1 MRRLAIHPSL
11 TFAIY
16 FGVDGDNYL
25 THSKQN
31 DNMAIT
37 LEESRTARF
46 GTLCTLY
53 FSQGIPWFFVATALV
68 TFLVDESAMSD
79 DEKLVLISMGMLP
92 WIVGKLVLGPL
103 IDRIQFRSMG
113 RRRPWVLISQ
123 LGMAVT
129 IAAFLLIDDPA
140 EDLKMLGL
148 FFFIHNIFAA
158 LQDVSADALA
168 VEVLPEGE
176 IPLANGLMFVAKGF
190 GAMFAVLVLG
200 RILLDYTFQTAL
212 LVQLPVLFL
221 IMLIP
226 LFVLEK
232 EGDKFLPWS
241 KDTAASNDTSNDE
254 VMKFGEIISGF
265 KVAISEPGP
274 RWALLLCTVMWIGG
288 GMGTGMGIIDFQW
301 EFLFVDELGWD
312 AQDYLDTKA
321 VPVFLSTML
330 GFLLGGF
337 LGSRFGSQRVLLSA
351 VGLGTLMTVV
361 WSASRNN
368 WSDQGFMTGIWLFW
382 TLIWAIVGAN
392 LLALLMSL
400 TTKELGGTQFSIYM
414 TLINVG
420 AFAGNALSPEVLDMV
435 DGNYA
440 NLFLVGAV
448 FQGLV
453 FLLLFGMGGRL
464 QSTSDS
470 MPKTIIIS
478 STEKAVTEA
487 E

>member
-1 MRRLAIHPSL
+1 
-11 TFAIY
+11 
-16 FGVDGDNYL
+16 
-25 THSKQN
+25 
-31 DNMAIT
+31 MATT
-37 LEESRTARF
+37 LQESRTARF
-46 GTLCTLY
+46 GTLCTPY

-68 TFLVDESAMSD
+68 TFLVDENSMTD

-92 WIVGKLVLGPL
+92 WIIGKLILGPL

-129 IAAFLLIDDPA
+129 IGAFLLIEDPA
-140 EDLKMLGL
+140 EDLQMLGL
-148 FFFIHNIFAA
+148 FFLIHNIFAA

-200 RILLDYTFQTAL
+200 SILLDSGFQAAL
-212 LVQLPVLFL
+212 LVQLPVVFL
-221 IMLIP
+221 IMLVP

-241 KDTAASNDTSNDE
+241 KGLSSSTETTDE
-254 VMKFGEIISGF
+254 ETMKFGEIISGF
-265 KVAISEPGP
+265 KVAISDPAP
-274 RWALLLCTVMWIGG
+274 RWALLLCTIMWIGG

-321 VPVFLSTML
+321 LPVFLSTMA
-330 GFLLGGF
+330 GFLVGGF
-337 LGSRFGSQRVLLSA
+337 LGSKFGSQRVLLTA
-351 VGLGTLMTVV
+351 VGVGTLMTIV
-361 WSASRNN
+361 WSASRDN

-392 LLALLMSL
+392 LLALLMSV

-420 AFAGNALSPEVLDMV
+420 AFAGNALSPRVLDMV
-435 DGNYA
+435 DGSFA
-440 NLFLVGAV
+440 NLFLVGAA

-453 FLLLFGMGGRL
+453 FFVILGMGNRL

-470 MPKTIIIS
+470 ISESVMIS
-478 STEKAVTEA
+478 SSAGAVTES